1 MKLRDVVH
9 SESFAKARQPIGMR
23 YIVRPLSWIFAWVV
37 IKCGASA
44 NLVTFCRLLIT
55 ALIFT
60 GMIAWPDQLNI
71 LIVLFIL
78 VGVLGTAVDG
88 CVSRAKNESSYFG
101 KYFDGFVDSI
111 TEVTFYTV
119 LAISLS
125 YLEVDKSLILFG
137 VIGSLS
143 LHVFQSGG
151 IRHQIIEQLMI
162 IDGHKKNELIS
173 GSFFK
178 WIWTFIGQDAPL
190 HLWDIRY
197 GGFIV
202 GLYLESLETYLIIIC
217 LLQMVHALG
226 FVPLRL
232 IVSYRLIN
240 KYKLSASA
248 SSLLRDNR

>member
-1 MKLRDVVH
+1 MKLRDVIH

-23 YIVRPLSWIFAWVV
+23 YIVRPLSWIFAWAV
-37 IKCGASA
+37 INCGASA
-44 NLVTFCRLLIT
+44 NLVTLCRLLIT
-55 ALIFT
+55 VLIFI

-71 LIVLFIL
+71 LIVLFLLI
-78 VGVLGTAVDG
+78 GVLGTAVDG

-125 YLEVDKSLILFG
+125 YLEDDNGLILFG
-137 VIGSLS
+137 TIGSLS

-151 IRHQIIEQLMI
+151 VRHHNIEHLMVL
-162 IDGHKKNELIS
+162 DGHKKIELIS

-178 WIWTFIGQDAPL
+178 WIWKFVGQDAPV

-197 GGFIV
+197 GGLIV
-202 GLYLESLETYLIIIC
+202 SLYLESLVIYLIIIC

-232 IVSYRLIN
+232 LVSYRLIN

-248 SSLLRDNR
+248 SSVLRDN